1 MNPLEVAQVL
11 ERSGRDVH
19 RDPATGLYVLDG
31 TVPPTE
37 LTLPQYE
44 AGLRVLD
51 LREKA
56 VAGGAR

>member
-1 MNPLEVAQVL
+1 MTNPLDIAMLLDRAGTE
-11 ERSGRDVH
+11 VH
-19 RDPATGLYVLDG
+19 RDPATGLYVVEG

-44 AGLRVLD
+44 AGLRVLA

-56 VAGGAR
+56 AVR